1 MAAYTAIR
9 GATLVTLD
17 EAGTVVENG
26 DLVIEGTRIA
36 YAGPAG
42 GHSLPEGAEVE
53 EVSGAGRVLMPGLAN
68 CHTHSYAALLK
79 GSVDTEPVDLFMVNA
94 ILGAG
99 TRDAR
104 DAYVSA
110 QISALEMLVTGST
123 ACLDHFS
130 HRPRH
135 DGEVLDA
142 VMSAYRDAGVRAA
155 VAPMFSDIP
164 FVETIPLLPEE
175 MPEALRAE
183 LPGARQ
189 PHDPYFEM
197 MADLAPRWRDDPL
210 VDLMLGVDSP
220 QRCTEA
226 LLRRGGDFCAEHG
239 IGNHTHLLEAKTQW
253 AMAEGR
259 APHGFVAY
267 LADCGLA
274 GPKSSFAHF
283 VWFTDADVEKAA
295 ETGVHVVH
303 NPASN
308 LILGSGIQPLLRL
321 IDAGV
326 PVAFG
331 SDGLNTG
338 HMSMFEKTR
347 LAALLTRVTDA
358 DPDRWLKAP
367 SALRMATVNGASA
380 LGRGGEAGVL
390 AAGQLADVVVLDG
403 ETVALSPRGEMQAQ
417 IVFHESGSSV
427 RDVYIDGRKVL
438 ADGKPTLFDG
448 AAILGEARERA
459 ARLARDSRAAL
470 ESAERFYPG
479 IKAMVRRV
487 VGGEAGPCRIATLS

>member
-1 MAAYTAIR
+1 MAAFTAIR

-17 EAGTVVENG
+17 EDDTVVEPG
-26 DLVIEGTRIA
+26 DLFIEGDRIA

-42 GHSLPEGAEVE
+42 GFTPPEGAEVRE
-53 EVSGAGRVLMPGLAN
+53 IEGRDRVVMPGLVN
-68 CHTHSYAALLK
+68 CHTHSYAAFLK
-79 GSVDTEPVDLFMVNA
+79 GSVDTDPLDVFMLGA
-94 ILGAG
+94 ILSAGA
-99 TRDAR
+99 RDAR
-104 DAYVSA
+104 DVYVSA
-110 QISALEMLVTGST
+110 QVQALEMLLTGST

-135 DGEVLDA
+135 SAEILDA
-142 VMSAYRDAGVRAA
+142 VMSGYRDAGVRAA

-164 FVETIPLLPEE
+164 FVETLPLTEEE
-175 MPEALRAE
+175 MPAALRAE
-183 LPGARQ
+183 LPSGPQ

-197 MADLAPRWRDDPL
+197 MAEVAARWADDPR

-220 QRCTEA
+220 QRCTDA
-226 LLRRGGDFCAEHG
+226 LLRRAGAFCAEHG
-239 IGNHTHLLEAKTQW
+239 IGNHTHLMEAKTQW

-259 APHGFVAY
+259 APDGFVAY

-274 GPKSSFAHF
+274 GPRSSFAHF
-283 VWFTDADVEKAA
+283 VWFTDADLEKTA

-321 IDAGV
+321 IEAGV

-347 LAALLTRVTDA
+347 LAALLTRVTDP

-380 LGRGGEAGVL
+380 LGRAGQAGVL
-390 AAGQLADVVVLDG
+390 AAGQLADIVILDG
-403 ETVALSPRGEMQAQ
+403 ATVALSPRGEIAQQ
-417 IVFHESGSSV
+417 IVFYESGSSV
-427 RDVYIDGRKVL
+427 RDVLVDGRHVL
-438 ADGKPTLFDG
+438 ADGKPTGFDG
-448 AAILGEARERA
+448 AAILAEGRERA
-459 ARLARDSRAAL
+459 ARLARDNQAAL
-470 ESAERFYPG
+470 ANAERYYPG
-479 IKAMVRRV
+479 LKAMVRRV
-487 VGGEAGPCRIATLS
+487 VSSETGPCRIAMLT